1 MRLKLIYT
9 LILIFCMSAFASSNE
24 CSRVSRNGH
33 PRIGPAKGIP
43 ADKPL
48 VSEEGQP
55 YKEELEYSPLQ
66 VIKFLYI

>member
-24 CSRVSRNGH
+24 CARVSRNGH
-33 PRIGPAKGIP
+33 PRIGPAKGIQ
-43 ADKPL
+43 DI
-48 VSEEGQP
+48 SEEGQAG
-55 YKEELEYSPLQ
+55 KEELEYSPLQ